1 MIFFP
6 FLCSGIPDLALGIL
20 KMLIVY
26 VFMMYHNQQSNNLIL
41 AWYDSQTLCT
51 YLIIGSTNIV
61 LHFSV
66 KKKKSPQWSLARAK
80 KCCNNINNS
89 RAQVSRLCYFLWLC
103 TNTPISSVR
112 RISQDNFFPKL
123 ILEPSQSPISNLA
136 CIVRF
141 QSNRISSLFAYPF
154 SRFNLLL

>member
-66 KKKKSPQWSLARAK
+66 KKKKIP
-80 KCCNNINNS
+80 
-89 RAQVSRLCYFLWLC
+89 
-103 TNTPISSVR
+103 SVE
-112 RISQDNFFPKL
+112 SGTSEKVLQ
-123 ILEPSQSPISNLA
+123 
-136 CIVRF
+136 
-141 QSNRISSLFAYPF
+141 
-154 SRFNLLL
+154 